1 MSNPI
6 PQQRNTDELS
16 TLLHRY
22 AVRGP
27 RYTSYPTALNFSDS
41 FSDEDYKRQL
51 LDARA
56 STSPLSLYVHIPFC
70 RSLCYYCACNKV
82 VTKSRSAARRYLDHL
97 HIEIEL
103 LAKEIGRGRKVA
115 QLHLGGGT
123 PNFLDDAEMT
133 ELIHML
139 ASHFT
144 FDDSKRREYSIEI
157 DPRTVTPESLAL
169 LRGLGF
175 NRLSFGIQDTDPKVQ
190 QAINRL
196 QPFDDVKALV
206 ETARVYRFRSI
217 STDLIYGLPRQSAAS
232 FDNTLTATIDLA
244 PDRIA
249 LYHYAHLPQ
258 QFKWQRALEK
268 YPMPDAG
275 EKLAILQLAIDRL
288 TRAGYLHIGMDHFV
302 KPEDEL
308 AVYQREGRLQRNF
321 QGYST
326 CMSPDVLAIG
336 VSAITSLRG
345 SYAQNHKN
353 LDDYYAALEAGR
365 LPTARGVLLTAED
378 QLRRFIIMQLACNLK
393 LDCKLLQERFHV
405 IFAQKFADLLPALKQ
420 FQEEGILEINHEDI
434 SVTERGRL
442 FLRNICMLFDT
453 SLETSQAHY
462 SKVL

>member
-1 MSNPI
+1 MHNA
-6 PQQRNTDELS
+6 TA
-16 TLLHRY
+16 LHRDTDQLSALLQRY
-22 AVRGP
+22 SVRGP
-27 RYTSYPTALNFSDS
+27 RYTSYPTALNFSEQ
-41 FSDEDYKRQL
+41 FSEQDYRRQL
-51 LDARA
+51 ADARA

-82 VTKSRSAARRYLDHL
+82 ITKSRHAARQYLDHL

-103 LAKEIGRGRKVA
+103 LSREIGQGRRVT

-133 ELIHML
+133 ELVHML

-157 DPRTVTPESLAL
+157 DPRTVSPESLAL

-175 NRLSFGIQDTDPKVQ
+175 NRLSFGIQDSNPQVQ
-190 QAINRL
+190 QAINRV
-196 QPFDDVKALV
+196 QPMEQVQALV
-206 ETARVYRFRSI
+206 NTARVYRFRSI
-217 STDLIYGLPRQSAAS
+217 STDLIYGLPHQSVAS
-232 FDNTLTATIDLA
+232 FADTLDAVIALA

-268 YPMPDAG
+268 HPMPDSA
-275 EKLAILQLAIDRL
+275 EKLGILQLAIARL
-288 TRAGYLHIGMDHFV
+288 TRAGYCHIGMDHFV
-302 KPEDEL
+302 KPDDEL

-326 CMSPDVLAIG
+326 CMSPDVLALG
-336 VSAITSLRG
+336 VSAISSLRG
-345 SYAQNHKN
+345 SYAQNHKT
-353 LDDYYAALEAGR
+353 LEAYYAALEAGH

-378 QLRRFIIMQLACNLK
+378 QLRRFVIMQFACNLR
-393 LDCKLLQERFHV
+393 LDCQLLQERFHV
-405 IFAQKFADLLPALKQ
+405 IFAQHFADALPGLQQLQAD
-420 FQEEGILEINHEDI
+420 GIVTIHHESI
-434 SVTERGRL
+434 EVTELGRL

-453 SLETSQAHY
+453 SLDSGQSRY

>member
-1 MSNPI
+1 MPSPI
-6 PQQRNTDELS
+6 SLQNATDDLT
-16 TLLHRY
+16 TLLQRY

-41 FSDEDYKRQL
+41 FSEADYQRQL

-82 VTKSRSAARRYLDHL
+82 ITKNRGAARRYLDHL

-103 LAKEIGRGRKVA
+103 LAKAIGRGRKVT

-190 QAINRL
+190 RAINRL
-196 QPFDDVKALV
+196 QPFDDVRDLV
-206 ETARVYRFRSI
+206 ETARVYRFRSV
-217 STDLIYGLPRQSAAS
+217 STDLIYGLPHQSPTS
-232 FDNTLTATIDLA
+232 FEHTLNATIALA

-268 YPMPDAG
+268 HPMPDAS

-308 AVYQREGRLQRNF
+308 AIYQREGRLQRNF

-336 VSAITSLRG
+336 VSAISSLRG

-353 LDDYYAALEAGR
+353 LDDYYAALAAGR
-365 LPTARGVLLTAED
+365 LPIARGVLLSAED
-378 QLRRFIIMQLACNLK
+378 QLRRFIIMQFACNLK

-405 IFAQKFADLLPALKQ
+405 TFAQKFADLLPALRQ
-420 FQEEGILEINHEDI
+420 LQHDGILDISHEDI
-434 SVTERGRL
+434 TVTERGRL
-442 FLRNICMLFDT
+442 FLRNVCMLFDT
-453 SLETSQAHY
+453 SLTADQSRY